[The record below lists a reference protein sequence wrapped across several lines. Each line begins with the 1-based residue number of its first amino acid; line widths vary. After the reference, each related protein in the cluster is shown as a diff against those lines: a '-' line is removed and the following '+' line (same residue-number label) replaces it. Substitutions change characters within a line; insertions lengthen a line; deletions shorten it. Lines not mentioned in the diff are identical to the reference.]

1 MSDIYYNALRR
12 IRGDNFYNMNKVKDL
27 VGLANAAGNNEEAI
41 TRNYKDYKSELD
53 EINRELYK
61 FREPIYPGLQNY
73 KVKGRF
79 WGINKKKTQKARNN
93 ALAKY
98 RANSIKYNKNT
109 MNLRTRRYNI
119 TAKSSL
125 IGKRNMVQH
134 RKKNLEYEKSRP
146 VIKEPSEPSESM
158 IDEFKTYGYDY
169 VPETKG
175 YMAGPSPKNYVE
187 GKPAYFKYE
196 LSRTFTT
203 KNNRNNGW
211 TFNEET
217 THTEYQNR
225 TGYPYQVTNYV
236 YTRTLPEGYPGKI
249 IYESEWESAL
259 ETLRQLRKLNNS
271 RNLGNLNK

>member
-1 MSDIYYNALRR
+1 MSNAYYNALRNAR
-12 IRGDNFYNMNKVKDL
+12 PDNFYNMNKLKNL
-27 VGLANAAGNNEEAI
+27 VGLANAAENNEEAI
-41 TRNYKDYKSELD
+41 TRNHQQYKSELD

-61 FREPIYPGLQNY
+61 FREPIYPRLQNY

-79 WGINKKKTQKARNN
+79 WGTNKKKTQKAYSN
-93 ALAKY
+93 ASAKY
-98 RANSIKYNKNT
+98 TANYNKYNNNT
-109 MNLRTRRYNI
+109 RNLRTRRKNI
-119 TAKSSL
+119 TAKLNL
-125 IGKRNMVQH
+125 ISKRNMVQR
-134 RKKNLEYEKSRP
+134 RKKNLEYEKSKP
-146 VIKEPSEPSESM
+146 VIEKPSEPSESM

-175 YMAGPSPKNYVE
+175 YMAGSSPKNYVE

-217 THTEYQNR
+217 THTEHQNR

-236 YTRTLPEGYPGKI
+236 YTRTLPEGYPGEI
-249 IYESEWESAL
+249 IYEDDWESAL
-259 ETLRQLRKLNNS
+259 EML
-271 RNLGNLNK
+271 RNLKQ